1 MCYFSNK
8 DAEAFEERPINISEG
23 IYPPMYNTMAVL
35 RENTL
40 NAFADIYQLNK
51 TLDTET
57 SPLKITQDKLV
68 QYLLDINPHM
78 FFSVENIEQL
88 AQQINNSEEFRSLV
102 FNLTDIAML
111 NTVAENIDYIN
122 DIAFKLVHALELTK
136 VADPSKIV
144 YDARLITGSCLNKE
158 DLIDLI
164 SFNPFVTVLY
174 MLCTNKVA
182 LLKIVTEI

>member
-1 MCYFSNK
+1 MAYFNNEYGPKDSSIVFANNEEALISNVNALSILK
-8 DAEAFEERPINISEG
+8 
-23 IYPPMYNTMAVL
+23 
-35 RENTL
+35 ENTL

-122 DIAFKLVHALELTK
+122 DVAFKL
-136 VADPSKIV
+136 
-144 YDARLITGSCLNKE
+144 
-158 DLIDLI
+158 
-164 SFNPFVTVLY
+164 
-174 MLCTNKVA
+174 
-182 LLKIVTEI
+182 